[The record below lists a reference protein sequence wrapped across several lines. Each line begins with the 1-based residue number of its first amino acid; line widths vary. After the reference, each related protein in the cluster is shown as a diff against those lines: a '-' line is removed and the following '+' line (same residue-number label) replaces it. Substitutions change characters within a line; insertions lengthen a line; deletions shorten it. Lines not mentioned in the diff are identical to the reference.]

1 MLWCAFFDERWFDLT
16 PDVYLWNK
24 MFQIQ
29 YLLRVPE
36 REIAPNFSYPCLNGI
51 CATESSW
58 WTWRCTVRSIY
69 IFCGLLL
76 LNSDLGSLQ
85 QWWRK
90 GWKKGRRKKTRHS
103 FSSLSCIDNGTYS
116 IRSPF
121 QPYISQLLSAL
132 EYELTAEEMLYYA
145 LKMLSTR

>member
-1 MLWCAFFDERWFDLT
+1 MFEWDMRYRIIL
-16 PDVYLWNK
+16 VNMKMYSKKYLH
-24 MFQIQ
+24 I
-29 YLLRVPE
+29 LRTFAIE
-36 REIAPNFSYPCLNGI
+36 FRSRK
-51 CATESSW
+51 SS
-58 WTWRCTVRSIY
+58 TVM
-69 IFCGLLL
+69 
-76 LNSDLGSLQ
+76 
-85 QWWRK
+85 
-90 GWKKGRRKKTRHS
+90 KKGMEKGEEGRKKTRHS